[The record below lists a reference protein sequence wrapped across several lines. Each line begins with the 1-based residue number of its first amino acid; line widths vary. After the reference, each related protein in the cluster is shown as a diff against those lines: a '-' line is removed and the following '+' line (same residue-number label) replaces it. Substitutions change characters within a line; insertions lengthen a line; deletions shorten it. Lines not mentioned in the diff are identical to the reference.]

1 MTGESPVQSGYA
13 AEPPVVEVC
22 NLGKVYPDSGQDVV
36 ALDGVSFAVGQGCFM
51 AIMGASGSGKSTLLH
66 LIGGLTPPTSGE
78 VRIEGV
84 NFGAL
89 SDRQRTIFRRR
100 RLGIIFQ
107 EYNLLPTLTAAENV
121 ALPLLVDGKS
131 PAEWRDRVAELL
143 AAVHLEE
150 RANHRPEALS
160 GGEQQRVAIARALLN
175 DPAIILADEPT
186 GNLDSRQS
194 DQIWQLMRRIA
205 DEQGKTILMVTHEAH
220 GAAHADRA
228 LVLKDGQVVGTL
240 EPKGSADAALVA
252 TWLPGTG
259 RLSAFAPPA
268 HCSPSH
274 SASVRSCG

>member
-1 MTGESPVQSGYA
+1 MAAESPTQSGGA
-13 AEPPVVEVC
+13 GEPPVVEVR
-22 NLGKVYPDSGQDVV
+22 NLGKIYPDSARAVV
-36 ALDGVSFAVGQGCFM
+36 ALNGVSFAVGRGQFT

-66 LIGGLTPPTSGE
+66 LIGGLTPPTTGE
-78 VRIEGV
+78 VLIEGA
-84 NFGAL
+84 NFGAM

-131 PAEWRDRVAELL
+131 SAEWRERVEELL

-150 RANHRPEALS
+150 RADHRPEALS

-205 DEQGKTILMVTHEAH
+205 DEQGKTILMVTHEAQ
-220 GAAHADRA
+220 GAAFADRA
-228 LVLKDGQVVGTL
+228 LVLRDGQVVGTL

-252 TWLPGTG
+252 TGYQELAG
-259 RLSAFAPPA
+259 
-268 HCSPSH
+268 
-274 SASVRSCG
+274 